1 MSERWPKFGSKQP
14 TVLSVAGGPASVKD
28 APPEDPVGLPGAAVD
43 PAATLSEPT
52 EMSMAAAQVD
62 SSASGTP
69 IAGDATARTAEAATG
84 AEAATTDEG
93 APEATEAAPADA
105 PAAAAEDEG
114 AVFLAELVRAMQ
126 TTASLE
132 RTRIREDTDRR
143 RDAHIEE
150 VRAREAA
157 EADRMRELA
166 GDDLKSIDAW
176 AAGETKRIQLE
187 RERREKELNAD
198 LETSLAG
205 HRAKIDREI
214 EGVEAAIASYRAEV
228 DLFFERLDRET
239 DPVLIAQHA
248 GRRPVFPT
256 LAAVEETPGGG
267 APMVGVMDAEAL
279 AAQALAARIGAWP
292 GSPFTNAEP
301 ASAGS
306 PTDVVGGEASGPA
319 ESMIAEA
326 PPGSGNG
333 DSLLG
338 TVPAVRPMSWL
349 RRGGIGGDDSSN
361 RPE

>member
-28 APPEDPVGLPGAAVD
+28 APPEDPVGLPAAADD
-43 PAATLSEPT
+43 PAVTLGEPTDKSTATAQVATTASEP
-52 EMSMAAAQVD
+52 S
-62 SSASGTP
+62 P
-69 IAGDATARTAEAATG
+69 PGDATAVTAEAATG
-84 AEAATTDEG
+84 EATTTDEG
-93 APEATEAAPADA
+93 PPEATEAAPADA
-105 PAAAAEDEG
+105 LAAAAEDEG
-114 AVFLAELVRAMQ
+114 ALFLAELVRAMQ

-132 RTRIREDTDRR
+132 RTRIGEDTDRR
-143 RDAHIEE
+143 REAHIQE

-166 GDDLKSIDAW
+166 GDDLKSINAW

-205 HRAKIDREI
+205 YRAKIDREI

-256 LAAVEETPGGG
+256 LEPVQETPGAG
-267 APMVGVMDAEAL
+267 APLVGVMDAEAL

-292 GSPFTNAEP
+292 GSPVTNAEP
-301 ASAGS
+301 AAAGS

-319 ESMIAEA
+319 ESVIAAA

-333 DSLLG
+333 DSLLEA
-338 TVPAVRPMSWL
+338 VPAVRPMSWL

>member
-14 TVLSVAGGPASVKD
+14 TVLSVAGGPAGVKD
-28 APPEDPVGLPGAAVD
+28 APPEDPVGQPGAADD
-43 PAATLSEPT
+43 PAVTLDEPT
-52 EMSMAAAQVD
+52 DMSM
-62 SSASGTP
+62 
-69 IAGDATARTAEAATG
+69 AATG
-84 AEAATTDEG
+84 AEATTGAEAAMTDKG
-93 APEATEAAPADA
+93 APEATGAAPADA
-105 PAAAAEDEG
+105 LAAAEDEG
-114 AVFLAELVRAMQ
+114 ALFLTELVRAMQ

-143 RDAHIEE
+143 RDAHIQE

-166 GDDLKSIDAW
+166 GDDMKSIDAW

-187 RERREKELNAD
+187 RERREKDLNAD

-239 DPVLIAQHA
+239 DPVLIAQQA
-248 GRRPVFPT
+248 GRRPAFPT
-256 LAAVEETPGGG
+256 LEGVQESPGGG
-267 APMVGVMDAEAL
+267 PPMVGVMDAEAL

-292 GSPFTNAEP
+292 GSPVTSAEP

-306 PTDVVGGEASGPA
+306 PADVVGGEASRPA
-319 ESMIAEA
+319 ASVIAQA

-333 DSLLG
+333 DSLLE